1 MKNERIRRQIG
12 PILILLALG
21 MAAYSGYRIYTIK
34 KNIGRAEEYS
44 ARILADLELQ
54 ISKKPAGERKVVEDF
69 SDIPMCDVEDVSCI
83 GILRIPALDQ
93 AWPVAG
99 YGTEDSVL
107 PVHIAGTPDTG
118 EFTISGSGYD
128 VLLRGL
134 REIGLGDLVEFTDVH
149 GYSYTYQVRGIV
161 SGTEEKLSTLDEIE
175 ESKNLNA
182 EKDEET
188 ESASGKTADTE
199 ASAENISAVQTLPG
213 LSYENPED
221 SENQPVSS
229 ELLLTYRSSRNTV
242 TRIACSRV

>member
-199 ASAENISAVQTLPG
+199 AAAENISAVQTLPG

-242 TRIACSRV
+242 ARIACSRV

>member
-12 PILILLALG
+12 LVLILLALG

-44 ARILADLELQ
+44 ARILAELELQ
-54 ISKKPAGERKVVEDF
+54 IPKKPAGERKVVENF
-69 SDIPMCDVEDVSCI
+69 SDMPMCDVEDVSCI
-83 GILRIPALDQ
+83 GILRIPTLDI

-107 PVHIAGTPDTG
+107 PVHVAGTPDTG
-118 EFTISGSGYD
+118 DFTIGGSGYD
-128 VLLRGL
+128 VLLTGL
-134 REIGLGDLVEFTDVH
+134 REIRLGDVVEFTDVN
-149 GYSYTYQVRGIV
+149 GYSFTYQVRGIV

-175 ESKNLNA
+175 ESRNLDA
-182 EKDEET
+182 EKDRET

-199 ASAENISAVQTLPG
+199 DSGENISAVQTLPG
-213 LSYENPED
+213 LSYENSED

>member
-12 PILILLALG
+12 LILILLALG
-21 MAAYSGYRIYTIK
+21 TAVYSGYRIYTIK

-44 ARILADLELQ
+44 ARILAELELQ
-54 ISKKPAGERKVVEDF
+54 IPENPAGERKVVENF
-69 SDIPMCDVEDVSCI
+69 SDTPMCDVENVSCI

-93 AWPVAG
+93 VWPVAG
-99 YGTEDSVL
+99 YGTKDSVL
-107 PVHIAGTPDTG
+107 PVHVAGTPDTE

-134 REIGLGDLVEFTDVH
+134 REIGLGDLVEFTDVQ

-175 ESKNLNA
+175 ESRNLDA
-182 EKDEET
+182 EKDRET
-188 ESASGKTADTE
+188 ESASGKAADTE
-199 ASAENISAVQTLPG
+199 DSGENISSVQTLPG
-213 LSYENPED
+213 LSYENSED
-221 SENQPVSS
+221 SENQPVSR